1 MKRETVNR
9 KESICVPRIFVQAK
23 FSKPLSPPEIHLPE
37 RPVIQEK
44 DQANS
49 AYLEAKRCNGNANDR
64 IDS

>member
-1 MKRETVNR
+1 M
-9 KESICVPRIFVQAK
+9 QAK